1 MIDVSLALQ
10 HFGISNTSALRGVQE
25 VHELI
30 ESAPNPCKK
39 ATELVEKILGVTVD
53 FPQTDDRAYIPA
65 YITVQAIVQNVI
77 RAGCKFDDANLVVE
91 EGRQHCAKFMS
102 NPANAWMFAVEQSI
116 TAPTNDVAVA
126 EGIDIKVAVKAD
138 GTIKKGGKQ
147 ILAKALYE
155 QYRAS
160 PEFDANNEN
169 QPFIAILVKQLGMS
183 KAGAT
188 TYNYDL
194 KKAFGGT
201 IVAKSKK

>member
-1 MIDVSLALQ
+1 MIDVSLALK
-10 HFGISNTSALRGVQE
+10 HFDISTTSALRGVQE

-30 ESAPNPCKK
+30 TTATNPCKK

-65 YITVQAIVQNVI
+65 YITVQAVVANVI

-91 EGRQHCAKFMS
+91 ESKQHCTKFMN
-102 NPANAWMFAVEQSI
+102 NPANSWMFAVEKSV
-116 TAPTNDVAVA
+116 TASTNDVAVA

-138 GTIKKGGKQ
+138 GSIKKGGKE

-160 PEFDANNEN
+160 ATFDASNEN
-169 QPFIAILVKQLGMS
+169 QPFIAILMKQLGMS

-188 TYNYDL
+188 TYNYNL

-201 IVAKSKK
+201 ITAKPKK